1 MTEDQT
7 NGQPRGLKP
16 FVKGDPR
23 INRHGR
29 PRGFDQV
36 RKLAQAIAHEEL
48 TLSNGQKMS
57 VVEAIL
63 RSWVVSKEPMLQ
75 IRFMEIAFGKVPDT
89 PATDPFEDK
98 PTIILHYAHEF
109 DKIVGKSIRDSASG
123 GEGPLRLSL
132 PDAD

>member
-1 MTEDQT
+1 VTENQR

-16 FVKGDPR
+16 FVKGDSR

-29 PRGFDQV
+29 PAGFDQV
-36 RKLAQAIAHEEL
+36 RKLAQQISHEEV

-63 RSWVVSKEPMLQ
+63 RSWLRSKEPMLQ

-89 PATDPFEDK
+89 PAANPLEK
-98 PTIILHYAHEF
+98 KRHLILHYAHEF
-109 DKIVGKSIRDSASG
+109 DRLRPDWKQPN
-123 GEGPLRLSL
+123 GPIIGQAGRLGL
-132 PDAD
+132 P